1 MNYKKW
7 KTIIKEQEKKPKP
20 KQKDIKLNEKVTI
33 TITKCSYDNIVKIQH
48 GKFYVLL

>member
-33 TITKCSYDNIVKIQH
+33 TISKCNDDNIVKIQH